1 MAKEKRPLVRIHDLE
16 ENQIVDR
23 EMNDEEFAI
32 WQEEQKQLA
41 DHIAAEEKIIKD
53 KSDLLKKLGITEEEA
68 KLLLS

>member
-1 MAKEKRPLVRIHDLE
+1 MAKEKRPMIRVHDLE
-16 ENQIVDR
+16 ENQIIDR

-41 DHIAAEEKIIKD
+41 DQIATEEKRIKD